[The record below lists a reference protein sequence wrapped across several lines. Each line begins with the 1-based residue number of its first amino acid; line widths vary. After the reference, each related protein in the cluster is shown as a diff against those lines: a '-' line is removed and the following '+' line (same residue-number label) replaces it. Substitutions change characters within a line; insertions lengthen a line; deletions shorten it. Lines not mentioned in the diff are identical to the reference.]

1 MAVKV
6 MIRRKIKEGHLEE
19 AHKLIARARYNA
31 FHQEGYIGSETMTS
45 LEDPNTLV
53 IVSTWQTIDHWETW
67 KNNEYRND
75 GETGLNDILDGPTAY
90 EAFAMGIQI

>member
-6 MIRRKIKEGHLEE
+6 MIRRKIKEGHVED
-19 AHKLIARARYNA
+19 AHKLLARARYNA

-53 IVSTWQTIDHWETW
+53 IVSIWQTIEHWEAW

-75 GETGLNDILDGPTAY
+75 GETGLNDILDEPTAY
-90 EAFAMGIQI
+90 ETFSMGIQL